1 MDHREANGPFSD
13 RRALQKLKG
22 MSAKAFTVAAGFLR
36 VSGSSNFLDST
47 QGVAIKSRTNA
58 GICNLGHTNAV
69 SHLFAVHPQDYEV
82 AAAIIAAAASASCA
96 CSKCFNFDS
105 KLKDRHIAKDRPLW
119 CYQRFHSVAQR
130 MQRYSLEPLAMQ
142 QVCLALASDVIDER
156 DALPPVVFRGT
167 VLSLQD
173 CKRGMQLQ
181 GVVRNMVAFGAF
193 VDVGVDTDGLFPP
206 LCVLLYELQRGAYP
220 LPLFLLRKCFAHAIA
235 STYGLL
241 PGLLHINEIKK
252 SGAFLQVPLPLSPR
266 VRAHVTLA
274 PLRSATQC
282 ASSCRMWTLSAA
294 ASAWLWKTS
303 MSLVWPGLL

>member
-1 MDHREANGPFSD
+1 
-13 RRALQKLKG
+13 
-22 MSAKAFTVAAGFLR
+22 
-36 VSGSSNFLDST
+36 
-47 QGVAIKSRTNA
+47 
-58 GICNLGHTNAV
+58 
-69 SHLFAVHPQDYEV
+69 
-82 AAAIIAAAASASCA
+82 
-96 CSKCFNFDS
+96 
-105 KLKDRHIAKDRPLW
+105 
-119 CYQRFHSVAQR
+119 

-173 CKRGMQLQ
+173 CKRGMQLR

-193 VDVGVDTDGLFPP
+193 VDVGVDTDGLCPP
-206 LCVLLYELQRGAYP
+206 LCVLLHELQRGAYP
-220 LPLFLLRKCFAHAIA
+220 LPLFLLRKCFAHAMA
-235 STYGLL
+235 LTYGLL

-252 SGAFLQVPLPLSPR
+252 SGAFLQVPLPLSPC

-282 ASSCRMWTLSAA
+282 ASSCKMWTLSAA

-303 MSLVWPGLL
+303 MPLVWPVLL